1 MKKNM
6 GRTAIFKGEPIVQ
19 VGIKL
24 PISKV
29 EKEVPEGVKYATYYR
44 KILMNGK
51 IESEGL
57 TEEQKG
63 AIKEYNDFFI
73 WVAKNKPEIFKQY
86 QAETEKTAV
95 LLKMSKIVGDLI
107 K

>member
-1 MKKNM
+1 M

-44 KILMNGK
+44 NILMNGK
-51 IESEGL
+51 IESKGI
-57 TEEQKG
+57 TEEQKE

-73 WVAKNKPEIFKQY
+73 WVAKNQPAIFKQY
-86 QAETEKTAV
+86 EAETKRASI
-95 LLKMSKIVGDLI
+95 LLGKSKIIGGML
-107 K
+107 

>member
-1 MKKNM
+1 M

-73 WVAKNKPEIFKQY
+73 WVARNKPSIFREY
-86 QAETEKTAV
+86 ESETKKTSV
-95 LLKMSKIVGDLI
+95 LLAKSKIIGGLI
-107 K
+107 E